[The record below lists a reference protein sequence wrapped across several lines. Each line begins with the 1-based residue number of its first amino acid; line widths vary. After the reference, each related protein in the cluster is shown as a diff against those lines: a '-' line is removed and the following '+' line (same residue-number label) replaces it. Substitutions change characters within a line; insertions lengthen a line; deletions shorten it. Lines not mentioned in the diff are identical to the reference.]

1 MKERRNRKGS
11 SILPAV
17 GILLALAAVVWIIL
31 GTTAGRR
38 MTAKAAAGYI
48 HKNIQYVP
56 GAVSSNGTQRTPERT
71 PASGSEQEQEQEK
84 EQSGERQ
91 FFTFLLLGEE
101 AIRSAPGKGR
111 TDLMMLATLNLP
123 EQSIQL
129 VSLLRDTLVKIPGFQ
144 DNKLNAVYAA
154 GGVELLYEVLEESYG
169 VRPDAYFLVGF
180 EEFERMIDRLG
191 GVTVMLTAQEA
202 EYLNTT
208 NYIADESSRT
218 VVAGTQNLNGSQALG
233 YCRIRKVP
241 TCHGTQY
248 DYGRTERQRMVLNSL
263 FHQYISA
270 GIYEWI
276 PLLREMLGIVQTD
289 ISQELLEDVLYA
301 VYDNKITA
309 MNMLQLPEA
318 GTFEEADRVENVT
331 SVLIPQ
337 WELLRERLRQF
348 LFQPE

>member
-1 MKERRNRKGS
+1 MKERRNRKRG
-11 SILPAV
+11 SILSAA

-31 GTTAGRR
+31 GTAAGRR

-48 HKNIQYVP
+48 HNNIRYVP
-56 GAVSSNGTQRTPERT
+56 GTASQNKTNRTPEQMPT
-71 PASGSEQEQEQEK
+71 SGSEPEK
-84 EQSGERQ
+84 EKETPKERS

-111 TDLMMLATLNLP
+111 TDLVMLATINLP
-123 EQSIQL
+123 ERSIQL

-154 GGVELLYEVLEESYG
+154 GGVKLLYEVLEESYG

-180 EEFERMIDRLG
+180 EEFEQMIDRLG
-191 GVTVMLTAQEA
+191 GVTVTLTAQEA

-208 NYIADESSRT
+208 NYIADVSSRN
-218 VVAGTQNLNGSQALG
+218 VVAGTQKLNGSQALG
-233 YCRIRKVP
+233 YCRIRKVQ
-241 TCHGTQY
+241 TCNGTKY

-263 FHQYISA
+263 FQQYVSA
-270 GIYEWI
+270 GIYEWV

-309 MNMLQLPEA
+309 MNMLQLPET

-337 WELLRERLRQF
+337 WELLRERLQQF
-348 LFQPE
+348 LFQTE